1 MKRQPAKSQ
10 SSLVAALV
18 VGMVV
23 LCALAVFAN
32 LFASPPIPAAIA
44 EPVKREQA
52 PNTFLYFA
60 YASDL
65 LESRLKSGGGPS
77 AEFVGM
83 GKVRYRRFAYSQE
96 SKVWKGGVA
105 DIVLSNDEGE
115 EVYGVVYRLRDEDLS
130 SMDKQK
136 GVGKTNPLY
145 ERISVMVETTDGT
158 LECISYAMVESRRD
172 VVGFSPSIQYRK
184 CILNGAKQAKLPK
197 PYIKQLERIK
207 DNGNAYERRGVSC

>member
-10 SSLVAALV
+10 RSFVAALV
-18 VGMVV
+18 IGMVA
-23 LCALAVFAN
+23 LCALAVLAKSFA
-32 LFASPPIPAAIA
+32 LPPIPAAET
-44 EPVKREQA
+44 EPAKPA
-52 PNTFLYFA
+52 PGTFLYFA

-77 AEFVGM
+77 AELVSV
-83 GKVRYRRFAYSQE
+83 GKVRHRRFAYSQE

-105 DIVLSNDEGE
+105 DIVPDEDA
-115 EVYGVVYRLRDEDLS
+115 EVYGVVYRLLDEDLP

-136 GVGKTNPLY
+136 GVGKANPLY
-145 ERISVMVETTDGT
+145 ERISVVVETADGP

-172 VVGFSPSIQYRK
+172 AAGFPPSIQYRK
-184 CILNGAKQAKLPK
+184 CIVNGAKQAKLPK
-197 PYIKQLERIK
+197 PYVKQLERIQ